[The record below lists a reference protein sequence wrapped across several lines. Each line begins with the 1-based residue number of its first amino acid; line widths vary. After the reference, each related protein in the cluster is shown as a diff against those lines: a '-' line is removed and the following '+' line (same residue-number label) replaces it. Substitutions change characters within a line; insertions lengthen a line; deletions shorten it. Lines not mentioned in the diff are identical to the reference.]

1 MAPDLNAI
9 RERYNPSHNPIDLM
23 LVHLGGTMI
32 PSPTL
37 SPLAFM
43 VTMDGPQGVQLMR
56 LIEADVT
63 IPIHY
68 DDYEVFAR
76 KDSRGEVERAG
87 LERGVVVLDKGECYR
102 FRVRGEV
109 GRGRS
114 EEAYF
119 GGRSS
124 P

>member
-1 MAPDLNAI
+1 
-9 RERYNPSHNPIDLM
+9 
-23 LVHLGGTMI
+23 MI

-43 VTMDGPQGVQLMR
+43 VTMDGAQGVHLMR

-68 DDYEVFAR
+68 DDYEVFASGVG
-76 KDSRGEVERAG
+76 DFMEEVERAG
-87 LERGVVVLDKGECYR
+87 PEGSVVVLDRWECYR

>member
-1 MAPDLNAI
+1 
-9 RERYNPSHNPIDLM
+9 
-23 LVHLGGTMI
+23 MI

-43 VTMDGPQGVQLMR
+43 VTMDGAQGVQLMR

>member
-1 MAPDLNAI
+1 
-9 RERYNPSHNPIDLM
+9 
-23 LVHLGGTMI
+23 MI

-43 VTMDGPQGVQLMR
+43 VTMNGAQGLQLMR
-56 LIEADVT
+56 LIEAGVT

-76 KDSRGEVERAG
+76 KVGDFTGEVERAG
-87 LERGVVVLDKGECYR
+87 PEGVVVVLDRGECYR